1 MTSARHQKR
10 HDAFIVNK
18 TITDSIKNSANNVI
32 TNLTRFELTEDEV
45 EVLNI
50 GSKHRVLSRPEESD
64 MVATT
69 EYIWEQLTTITF
81 LKKITWL
88 NKQYKQ
94 PNVLSHITT

>member
-18 TITDSIKNSANNVI
+18 TITDSIKISANNVI

-50 GSKHRVLSRPEESD
+50 GSKHRVL
-64 MVATT
+64 
-69 EYIWEQLTTITF
+69 
-81 LKKITWL
+81 
-88 NKQYKQ
+88 
-94 PNVLSHITT
+94 